1 MPLDQAQAAMVGDL
15 EILKNKLKEQRVMMS
30 KGFKRVESR
39 KKEREE
45 KRKELVLVELRA
57 ALKTLH
63 EMDSELVKEM
73 KSEVYDKKEA
83 VENMDEK
90 VKTLMKSVESSEEEE
105 EELMRA
111 AIKEL
116 TDQVAALQLEQ
127 FSGCLEFSVSTS
139 PVPLAAAFKKVSSLI
154 HLTSPAIDSKAW
166 KLKVVYQGRE
176 SKYLMARVEG
186 LSDNQTVT
194 DLLLKKMEVRVVSA
208 SGEVLEKATLHSQVT
223 RKLATRCS
231 QQLKPPCF
239 EVRVRRPSPAVVAF
253 LHVSL
258 LDRDIQGSPQS
269 LMSRSQD
276 RTLGDSTYDSDR
288 TCFEG
293 CVCYNATISDLN
305 RT

>member
-90 VKTLMKSVESSEEEE
+90 VKTLMKSVESSEEE
-105 EELMRA
+105 LMRA

-127 FSGCLEFSVSTS
+127 FSGLVWSIN
-139 PVPLAAAFKKVSSLI
+139 L
-154 HLTSPAIDSKAW
+154 D
-166 KLKVVYQGRE
+166 
-176 SKYLMARVEG
+176 
-186 LSDNQTVT
+186 
-194 DLLLKKMEVRVVSA
+194 
-208 SGEVLEKATLHSQVT
+208 
-223 RKLATRCS
+223 
-231 QQLKPPCF
+231 
-239 EVRVRRPSPAVVAF
+239 F
-253 LHVSL
+253 LHFL
-258 LDRDIQGSPQS
+258 TPQLS
-269 LMSRSQD
+269 
-276 RTLGDSTYDSDR
+276 
-288 TCFEG
+288 
-293 CVCYNATISDLN
+293 
-305 RT
+305 

>member
-1 MPLDQAQAAMVGDL
+1 
-15 EILKNKLKEQRVMMS
+15 MMS

-39 KKEREE
+39 KNEREE

-127 FSGCLEFSVSTS
+127 FSGLVWSIN
-139 PVPLAAAFKKVSSLI
+139 L
-154 HLTSPAIDSKAW
+154 D
-166 KLKVVYQGRE
+166 
-176 SKYLMARVEG
+176 
-186 LSDNQTVT
+186 
-194 DLLLKKMEVRVVSA
+194 
-208 SGEVLEKATLHSQVT
+208 
-223 RKLATRCS
+223 
-231 QQLKPPCF
+231 
-239 EVRVRRPSPAVVAF
+239 F
-253 LHVSL
+253 LHFL
-258 LDRDIQGSPQS
+258 TPQLS
-269 LMSRSQD
+269 
-276 RTLGDSTYDSDR
+276 
-288 TCFEG
+288 
-293 CVCYNATISDLN
+293 
-305 RT
+305 